1 MKGLSRRDWL
11 AALAAWTAWRLAG
24 REARADGPA
33 WPVRVSSGPFHC
45 ASEAPLGGIAN
56 LFDELASLQREL
68 TRTLALPAAQTPI
81 EVLIF
86 ATENSHRSYL
96 QRHFPR
102 VPYRRALYVQRGGNG
117 AVFAYMHP
125 ELTIDL
131 RHECTHAL
139 MHAELA
145 MVPLWLDEG
154 LAEYFEVAATERA
167 FGHPHLPRLR
177 WDLRLGR
184 GRSLESL
191 ENQHDLAAM
200 GATEYRFAWAWVHFM
215 LHGPQ
220 PAHQQL
226 VDYLGDIRR
235 GNPPG
240 RLSERLRS
248 AVPQL
253 EQKMA
258 SHFRQWQS
266 RSHA

>member
-125 ELTIDL
+125 ELTI
-131 RHECTHAL
+131 
-139 MHAELA
+139 
-145 MVPLWLDEG
+145 
-154 LAEYFEVAATERA
+154 EVAATERA